1 MLKSEIISQILA
13 QAVRLWLPTLLDGV
27 GQIDITITGRNQQI
41 LRGSIPQI
49 TAAAEQAIY
58 QGLHLSAVT
67 LSAADIA
74 IDFQGIL
81 RGKSI
86 HLAHAFPVWG
96 KITLIPSD
104 LQASLTAPL
113 LVKALAD
120 LWQRLDRGPTPRWQ
134 SITLAEQELY
144 LTGEGVAGPV
154 SLVTKVVLG
163 RPQEIHLVEMLLS
176 AGGVVE
182 DLGQLCFDL
191 GEQTVIDHLQIT
203 PEQLS
208 LQGQWIINP

>member
-86 HLAHAFPVWG
+86 HLAHAFPVSG
-96 KITLIPSD
+96 KITLIASD
-104 LQASLTAPL
+104 LQASLAAPL

-120 LWQRLDRGPTPRWQ
+120 LWLRLDRGPAPHWQ
-134 SITLAEQELY
+134 SITLAEQKLH

-154 SLVTKVVLG
+154 SLVTRVVLE
-163 RPQEIHLVEMLLS
+163 RPQEICLVEMVLS

-191 GEQTVIDHLQIT
+191 GEQTAIDHLQIT

-208 LQGQWIINP
+208 LQGKWIINP